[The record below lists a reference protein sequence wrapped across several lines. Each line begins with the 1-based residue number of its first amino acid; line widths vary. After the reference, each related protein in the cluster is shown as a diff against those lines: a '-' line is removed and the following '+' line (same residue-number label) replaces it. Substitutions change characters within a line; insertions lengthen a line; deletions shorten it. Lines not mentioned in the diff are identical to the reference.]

1 MLQIG
6 RNSSGV
12 FGDTVLYAL
21 SNTGLGWPPN
31 QPLGWVRGD
40 VFEMLPFPQV
50 RRAAYTLLSIST
62 RSARFVPPLS
72 IRT

>member
-50 RRAAYTLLSIST
+50 RRAAC
-62 RSARFVPPLS
+62 
-72 IRT
+72 